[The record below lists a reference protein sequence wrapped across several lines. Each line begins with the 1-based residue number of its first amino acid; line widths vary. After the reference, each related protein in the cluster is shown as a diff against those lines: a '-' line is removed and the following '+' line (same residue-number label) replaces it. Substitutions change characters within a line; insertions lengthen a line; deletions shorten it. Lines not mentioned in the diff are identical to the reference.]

1 MTNTFKLKKG
11 LGRGLSSLIGD
22 TSTTPKSNK
31 VSISSIV
38 KNKFQPRKNFN
49 KEQMDELISSIK
61 ERGIIQ
67 PIIVR
72 RQSDK
77 YEIVAGVFSRNSKL
91 SINFGKKLGIQKDR
105 CYSNFIEM
113 ANKESKR
120 KDGIKVVSIMT
131 PPSSH
136 QIIAEKFID
145 NNINIISDKPFAG
158 NLEQAKK
165 LYKKIK
171 SNKKIK
177 YALTHNY
184 SAYPMVREA
193 KVLVEK
199 GKLGRVEYIN
209 VEYIQDWSGG
219 SKINSKNAK
228 KKLKWKIDRKIVGIS
243 AVLNEIGTHAYHL
256 ATYISGLRGDKVF
269 ADIKQISKK
278 IQMDDSA
285 QVMINFTNGAK
296 GMFWTS
302 VMAKGGVYGLRI
314 RIFGTKGSLE
324 WVQNDP
330 NYLKLNPGKG
340 AVKYLERGFHN
351 AKFSKKFSRIKFG
364 HPEGYLDAFANIYK
378 EFANSLK
385 NKSKKRYFYPNE
397 DEGLETAKFINACKV
412 SSKNKKWEKI
422 K

>member
-1 MTNTFKLKKG
+1 MKTKKFS
-11 LGRGLSSLIGD
+11 LGIVGGG
-22 TSTTPKSNK
+22 PKSWIGH
-31 VSISSIV
+31 VHRISAGFD
-38 KNKFQPRKNFN
+38 N
-49 KEQMDELISSIK
+49 
-61 ERGIIQ
+61 
-67 PIIVR
+67 
-72 RQSDK
+72 K

-120 KDGIKVVSIMT
+120 KDGIQVVSIMT

-278 IQMDDSA
+278 IQMDDNA

-364 HPEGYLDAFANIYK
+364 HPEGYLDAFANIYS

>member
-1 MTNTFKLKKG
+1 MNTNKLS
-11 LGRGLSSLIGD
+11 LGIVGGG
-22 TSTTPKSNK
+22 PKSWIGH
-31 VSISSIV
+31 VHRISAR
-38 KNKFQPRKNFN
+38 F
-49 KEQMDELISSIK
+49 D
-61 ERGIIQ
+61 
-67 PIIVR
+67 
-72 RQSDK
+72 DK

-91 SINFGKKLGIQKDR
+91 SVSFGKTLGISKDR
-105 CYSNFIEM
+105 CYSTFKEM
-113 ANKESKR
+113 ALKESKR
-120 KDGIKVVSIMT
+120 NDGIQVVSIMT

-136 QIIAEKFID
+136 QIIAEKFIEK
-145 NNINIISDKPFAG
+145 NINIISDKPFAG
-158 NLEQAKK
+158 NLDQAKK

-193 KVLVEK
+193 KVLIEK
-199 GKLGRVEYIN
+199 GKIGKIEYVN
-209 VEYIQDWSGG
+209 VEYIQDWSDGT
-219 SKINSKNAK
+219 KINVRNAK
-228 KKLKWKIDRKIVGIS
+228 KKLKWKIDNKIVGAS

-256 ATYISGLRGDKVF
+256 ATYISGLKGEKIF

-278 IQMDDSA
+278 IKMDDNA

-314 RIFGTKGSLE
+314 RVFGSKGSLE

-330 NYLKLNPGKG
+330 NYLKLNPDRG
-340 AVKYLERGFHN
+340 AARYLERGFHN
-351 AKFSKKFSRIKFG
+351 AELSKKFSRIKFG
-364 HPEGYLDAFANIYK
+364 HPEGYLDAFANIYR
-378 EFANSLK
+378 EFAESLK

-412 SSKNKKWEKI
+412 SSKNKRWVKI

>member
-1 MTNTFKLKKG
+1 MNTNKLS
-11 LGRGLSSLIGD
+11 LGIVGGG
-22 TSTTPKSNK
+22 PKSWIGH
-31 VSISSIV
+31 VHRISAR
-38 KNKFQPRKNFN
+38 F
-49 KEQMDELISSIK
+49 D
-61 ERGIIQ
+61 
-67 PIIVR
+67 
-72 RQSDK
+72 DK

-91 SINFGKKLGIQKDR
+91 SVSFGKTLGISKDR
-105 CYSNFIEM
+105 CYSTFKEM
-113 ANKESKR
+113 ALKESKR
-120 KDGIKVVSIMT
+120 NDGIQVVSIMT

-136 QIIAEKFID
+136 QIIAEKFIEK
-145 NNINIISDKPFAG
+145 NINIISDKPFAG
-158 NLEQAKK
+158 NLDQAKK

-193 KVLVEK
+193 KVLIEK
-199 GKLGRVEYIN
+199 GKIGKIEYVN
-209 VEYIQDWSGG
+209 VEYIQDWSDGT
-219 SKINSKNAK
+219 KINIRNAK
-228 KKLKWKIDRKIVGIS
+228 KKLKWKIDNKIVGAS

-256 ATYISGLRGDKVF
+256 ATYISGLKGEKIF

-278 IQMDDSA
+278 IKMDDNA

-314 RIFGTKGSLE
+314 RVFGSKGSIE

-330 NYLKLNPGKG
+330 NYLKLNPDKG
-340 AVKYLERGFHN
+340 AVRYLERGFHN
-351 AKFSKKFSRIKFG
+351 AELSKKFSRIKFG
-364 HPEGYLDAFANIYK
+364 HPEGYLDAFANIYR
-378 EFANSLK
+378 EFAESLK

-412 SSKNKKWEKI
+412 SSKNKRWVKI

>member
-1 MTNTFKLKKG
+1 MNTNKLS
-11 LGRGLSSLIGD
+11 LGIVGGG
-22 TSTTPKSNK
+22 PKSWIGH
-31 VSISSIV
+31 VHRISAR
-38 KNKFQPRKNFN
+38 F
-49 KEQMDELISSIK
+49 D
-61 ERGIIQ
+61 
-67 PIIVR
+67 
-72 RQSDK
+72 DK

-91 SINFGKKLGIQKDR
+91 SVSFGKTLGISKDR
-105 CYSNFIEM
+105 CYSTFKEM
-113 ANKESKR
+113 ALKESKR
-120 KDGIKVVSIMT
+120 NDGIQVVSIMT

-136 QIIAEKFID
+136 QIIAEKFIEK
-145 NNINIISDKPFAG
+145 NINIISDKPFAG
-158 NLEQAKK
+158 NLDQAKK

-193 KVLVEK
+193 KVLIEK
-199 GKLGRVEYIN
+199 GKIGKIEYVN

-219 SKINSKNAK
+219 TKINVRNAK
-228 KKLKWKIDRKIVGIS
+228 KKLKWKIDNKIVGAS

-256 ATYISGLRGDKVF
+256 ATYISGLKGEKIF

-278 IQMDDSA
+278 IKMDDNA

-314 RIFGTKGSLE
+314 RVFGSKGSLE

-330 NYLKLNPGKG
+330 NYLKLNPDKG
-340 AVKYLERGFHN
+340 AVRYLERGFHN
-351 AKFSKKFSRIKFG
+351 AELSKKFSRIKFG
-364 HPEGYLDAFANIYK
+364 HPEGYLDAFANIYR
-378 EFANSLK
+378 EFAESLK

-412 SSKNKKWEKI
+412 SSKNKRWVKI

>member
-1 MTNTFKLKKG
+1 MNTNKLS
-11 LGRGLSSLIGD
+11 LGVVGGG
-22 TSTTPKSNK
+22 PKSWIGH
-31 VSISSIV
+31 VHRISAR
-38 KNKFQPRKNFN
+38 F
-49 KEQMDELISSIK
+49 D
-61 ERGIIQ
+61 
-67 PIIVR
+67 
-72 RQSDK
+72 DK

-91 SINFGKKLGIQKDR
+91 SISFGKTLGISKDR
-105 CYSNFIEM
+105 CYSNFKEM
-113 ANKESKR
+113 ALKESKR
-120 KDGIKVVSIMT
+120 NDGIQVVSIMT

-136 QIIAEKFID
+136 QIIAEKFIEK
-145 NNINIISDKPFAG
+145 NINIISDKPFAG
-158 NLEQAKK
+158 NLDQAKK

-193 KVLVEK
+193 KVLIEK
-199 GKLGRVEYIN
+199 GKIGKIEYVN
-209 VEYIQDWSGG
+209 VEYIQDWSDGT
-219 SKINSKNAK
+219 KINVRNAK
-228 KKLKWKIDRKIVGIS
+228 KKLKWKIDNKIVGAS

-256 ATYISGLRGDKVF
+256 ATYISGLKGEKIF

-278 IQMDDSA
+278 IKMDDNA

-314 RIFGTKGSLE
+314 RVFGSKGSLE

-330 NYLKLNPGKG
+330 NYLKLNPDKG
-340 AVKYLERGFHN
+340 AVRYLERGFHN
-351 AKFSKKFSRIKFG
+351 AELSKKFSRIKFG
-364 HPEGYLDAFANIYK
+364 HPEGYLDAFANIYR
-378 EFANSLK
+378 EFADSLK

-412 SSKNKKWEKI
+412 SSKNKRWVKI

>member
-1 MTNTFKLKKG
+1 MKTKKFS
-11 LGRGLSSLIGD
+11 LGIVGGG
-22 TSTTPKSNK
+22 PKSWIGH
-31 VSISSIV
+31 VHRISARFD
-38 KNKFQPRKNFN
+38 N
-49 KEQMDELISSIK
+49 
-61 ERGIIQ
+61 
-67 PIIVR
+67 
-72 RQSDK
+72 K

-120 KDGIKVVSIMT
+120 KDGIQVVSIMT

-278 IQMDDSA
+278 IQMDDNA

-364 HPEGYLDAFANIYK
+364 HPEGYLDAFANIYN